1 VGNLGL
7 RLDRM
12 VHVLREMLC
21 TLVVWVQTIVGGV
34 MLFGRGPRLLDY
46 LLASKYLILQVLSK
60 IASRG
65 VDFIY
70 SLEPLRVEGVLDVM
84 K

>member
-1 VGNLGL
+1 MGYLGL

-46 LLASKYLILQVLSK
+46 LLASKYLILQVLSEV
-60 IASRG
+60 APRG

-70 SLEPLRVEGVLDVM
+70 GMGPLRVERVLNVM

>member
-1 VGNLGL
+1 MGNLGL

-34 MLFGRGPRLLDY
+34 VLFGCGPRLLYY
-46 LLASKYLILQVLSK
+46 LLASKYLILQVLSE
-60 IASRG
+60 IAPRG

-70 SLEPLRVEGVLDVM
+70 GLGPLRVEGVLDVM

>member
-1 VGNLGL
+1 VGYLGL

-12 VHVLREMLC
+12 IHVLSEMLC

-34 MLFGRGPRLLDY
+34 MLFGRCPRLLY
-46 LLASKYLILQVLSK
+46 CLLASKYLILQVLSE
-60 IASRG
+60 IAPRS

-70 SLEPLRVEGVLDVM
+70 SLEPLRVKGVLDVM